1 MALTVSFSVSQTSGE
16 SSIVTIAD
24 TSTGSDVAVTQR
36 RVYLRKSDGTF
47 LVPDGTTTDYVQW
60 AYADSSIDIDCLD
73 KDYALEIT
81 VEWLDVTDVVLY
93 DLTDVYGLT
102 QYNEEFDYGLST
114 VLASNPLLVND
125 NSFKQ
130 NKSDLRMYI
139 DSGDKAVARS
149 SDITSAQLCYDQAT
163 WLRLNSIYYFNES
176 SS

>member
-16 SSIVTIAD
+16 SSVVTITD

-47 LVPDGTTTDYVQW
+47 LVPDGTTTDYVEW
-60 AYADSSIDIDCLD
+60 DYADSSIDIDCLE
-73 KDYALEIT
+73 KDMALEIT
-81 VEWLDVTDVVLY
+81 CEWLNVSDVVVY
-93 DLTDVYGLT
+93 DASDTYGLT
-102 QYNEEFDYGLST
+102 MYNETFDYGLTT

-130 NKSDLRMYI
+130 NKSDLRVYI
-139 DSGDKAVARS
+139 DSGDNAAVRS
-149 SDITSAQLCYDQAT
+149 SDIVSAQLCYDQAT
-163 WLRLNSIYYFNES
+163 WIRLNSVYYFNES